1 MIQLDGEGGDRVVV
15 GGVLLLDPGD
25 SILRIGNLVWEDG
38 LVDNCDGCREAEL
51 QNLGA
56 YVGSD
61 GFSDKGAIG

>member
-15 GGVLLLDPGD
+15 GDVLLLDPGD
-25 SILRIGNLVWEDG
+25 GILRVGNLVREDS
-38 LVDNCDGCREAEL
+38 LVDDRDGCCEAEL

-61 GFSDKGAIG
+61 GFGDKGAIG

>member
-1 MIQLDGEGGDRVVV
+1 MILIDGKGGDGVVG

-25 SILRIGNLVWEDG
+25 GILRVGNLVWVDS
-38 LVDNCDGCREAEL
+38 LVDNCDGCCEAEL

-61 GFSDKGAIG
+61 GFCDKGAVG